1 MRKKQFHYV
10 YKLTHKT
17 TKEFYIGMHS
27 TYNLDDG
34 YKGSMTTWR
43 VDKEDLIKEVV
54 SFHDSRSELKYA
66 EAKLINETYNDSLNR
81 NYHRPLKSIVETNSI
96 EGFIQQE
103 NKLRGIREAERNKL
117 NKAEEDEYKKRIE
130 RENLEWEQEKIQEE
144 EFNKVVENKKISGG
158 DFEVYLEND
167 KVYSAFKNLQ
177 NQLKEINLD
186 FTLEYIK
193 QYRLINFFNTNC
205 DTDCEIRTWLEARF
219 KDRGVDISYID
230 FLYNLSYDYYSFKY
244 KSKIYCCKYIYNE
257 SCLGGIPH
265 LKILEKA
272 ICHIEGGNF
281 TPRIHTGKYYSLEE
295 FENTIEIDKDKQSA
309 ELISVNTFGLKY
321 FVVYN
326 K

>member
-193 QYRLINFFNTNC
+193 Q
-205 DTDCEIRTWLEARF
+205 
-219 KDRGVDISYID
+219 
-230 FLYNLSYDYYSFKY
+230 
-244 KSKIYCCKYIYNE
+244 
-257 SCLGGIPH
+257 
-265 LKILEKA
+265 
-272 ICHIEGGNF
+272 
-281 TPRIHTGKYYSLEE
+281 
-295 FENTIEIDKDKQSA
+295 
-309 ELISVNTFGLKY
+309 
-321 FVVYN
+321 
-326 K
+326 